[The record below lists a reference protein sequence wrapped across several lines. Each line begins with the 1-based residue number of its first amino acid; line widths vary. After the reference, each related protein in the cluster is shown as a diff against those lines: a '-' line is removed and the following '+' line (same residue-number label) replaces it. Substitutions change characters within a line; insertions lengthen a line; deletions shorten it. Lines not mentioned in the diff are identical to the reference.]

1 MVFILEQVFG
11 VRLARGGLGGMLVF
25 AAIFGFGGAL
35 ISLALSKW
43 TAKRMMGVRVIDG
56 AAIGRWSDG
65 CSARFNAWRVRRDIG
80 MPEVGIF
87 DAEEMNAFATGARRN
102 AALVAVS
109 TGLLR
114 SMSRPQIEAVLG
126 HEISHVANGD
136 MVTLALLQGVLNTF
150 VIFLARIIGG
160 IVDRA
165 LFKNDREESGIGFFL
180 TTLVAQIV
188 LGIFASMIVSWYSR
202 RREFRADRG
211 GADLAGTGSMIGA
224 LQVLKQSHGEP
235 MPPQMQAFGINTGRA
250 DGFMRLFMSHP
261 PLDERIAALQSQEV
275 QMTPENEIM
284 VEPPAALRVGREL
297 SRWFG
302 NSDLA
307 ARTNEAALLAKLRPP
322 CRLGAGRALPADA
335 CCLSRRHLGGLQ
347 LDARSW

>member
-1 MVFILEQVFG
+1 MKRIFLFVTTNLAVLALLAVVIFIIEQVFG
-11 VRLARGGLGGMLVF
+11 VHLAGGGAGGLLVF
-25 AAIFGFGGAL
+25 AAVCGFGGAL

-43 TAKRMMGVRVIDG
+43 TAKRLMGVRVITSPQSDLERWLIG
-56 AAIGRWSDG
+56 AVKRLADQAGL
-65 CSARFNAWRVRRDIG
+65 G

-87 DAEEMNAFATGARRN
+87 DAAEMNAFATGARRN

-109 TGLLR
+109 SGLLR

-165 LFKNDREESGIGFFL
+165 LFKNDREESGIGFIL
-180 TTLVAQIV
+180 TTLVAQLV

-211 GADLAGTGSMIGA
+211 GANLAGTGSMIGA
-224 LQVLKQSHGEP
+224 LQVLKQSQGQP
-235 MPPQMQAFGINTGRA
+235 MPPQLQAFGINTGGTG
-250 DGFMRLFMSHP
+250 GFTRLFMSHP
-261 PLDERIAALQSQEV
+261 PLDER
-275 QMTPENEIM
+275 N
-284 VEPPAALRVGREL
+284 
-297 SRWFG
+297 
-302 NSDLA
+302 
-307 ARTNEAALLAKLRPP
+307 
-322 CRLGAGRALPADA
+322 
-335 CCLSRRHLGGLQ
+335 Q
-347 LDARSW
+347 LDYRIKKELK